1 MDSLDIAFAEA
12 RRYLASL
19 DTRPVAS
26 RGTPDDMRP
35 ILPSHF
41 PEQVMPANEVV
52 RTLAAAGKAPSQLR
66 QHVD

>member
-26 RGTPDDMRP
+26 RVTPDDMRSM
-35 ILPSHF
+35 LPSHF
-41 PEQVMPANEVV
+41 PEQGMPANDVV
-52 RTLAAAGKAPSQLR
+52 RTWATAGKALSHLR

>member
-26 RGTPDDMRP
+26 RGTPDDMRT
-35 ILPSHF
+35 ILPTHS
-41 PEQVMPANEVV
+41 PEQGMPANDVV
-52 RTLAAAGKAPSQLR
+52 RTGATAGKALSQLR

>member
-26 RGTPDDMRP
+26 RGTPDDMRT
-35 ILPSHF
+35 ILPTHS
-41 PEQVMPANEVV
+41 P
-52 RTLAAAGKAPSQLR
+52 
-66 QHVD
+66 